1 MKKILLFLFLAM
13 PLIGYAQKSYI
24 TLYMSTSNGYQQA
37 GHPYLTGDVTDD
49 LSEYLNLEKVSSYN
63 ISYNVWYGSSC
74 YLGEVLN
81 KLSEKGY
88 EIEYVG
94 DNSHYILS
102 KRKEGSGSS
111 SYSKIQNIKIE
122 DGEPYEVARYNLQGL
137 PVSKNEKGI
146 QIVVYS
152 NYTTKTIIV
161 E

>member
-24 TLYMSTSNGYQQA
+24 TLYMRTHNGYEEL
-37 GHPYLTGDVTDD
+37 GDPLLTGDVTDD
-49 LSEYLNLEKVSSYN
+49 LCEYLNFRKGSYN
-63 ISYNVWYGSSC
+63 IWYGLSRC

-122 DGEPYEVARYNLQGL
+122 EDGEPYEVARYNLQGL

>member
-24 TLYMSTSNGYQQA
+24 TLYMQSRNGYEER
-37 GHPYLTGDVTDD
+37 GNPRLTGDVTDD
-49 LSEYLNLEKVSSYN
+49 LSEYLNLEKFSSN
-63 ISYNVWYGSSC
+63 IWYGSSC

-94 DNSHYILS
+94 DNTHYILS